1 MLGDGTR
8 DDVLG
13 GDILGGDVLGNGDI
27 IGDGLRGDVLGGGSS
42 VFEVI
47 PTSGGGKYLSKRV

>member
-8 DDVLG
+8 D
-13 GDILGGDVLGNGDI
+13 DILGGDVLGNGDI
-27 IGDGLRGDVLGGGSS
+27 LGDGIRGVLRGGSS